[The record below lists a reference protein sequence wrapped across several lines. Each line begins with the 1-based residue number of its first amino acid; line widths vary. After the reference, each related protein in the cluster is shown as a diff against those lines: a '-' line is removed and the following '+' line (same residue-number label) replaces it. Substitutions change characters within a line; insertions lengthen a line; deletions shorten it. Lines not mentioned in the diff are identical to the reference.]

1 MGGLS
6 AIAKIEH
13 DDLGRRLVA
22 EGLAWHYTRYSDD
35 AGLAA
40 AERDARAAGSG
51 LWGDREPVPPWEWRA
66 GERERRAVPA
76 AR

>member
-22 EGLAWHYTRYSDD
+22 EGLAWHYTRYSYD
-35 AGLAA
+35 AGLAV